1 MTAIELDAAIVTPA
15 GDDPDAFLYAPRAP
29 GIALDQ
35 NGKRQLNLLT
45 AGPVAFLQVTGTWGL
60 STAEVEALRGRL
72 ASRLG
77 RSPATLRLQPAPE
90 SVAGVALLIG
100 DGTGELTVLQ
110 QGKSSGVPPYH
121 AAFNVMLDATQLET
135 VRQALNGERHLLALR
150 YDIEHR
156 QPVTATTAD
165 YTATDEVSRGKE
177 PERSWSASSAQTT
190 TKTARETTEEI
201 TTSSV
206 LLDAADWASAR

>member
-1 MTAIELDAAIVTPA
+1 MTAIELDDAIVTPA

-35 NGKRQLNLLT
+35 NGKRQLNLLI

-60 STAEVEALRGRL
+60 STAEVEALRGQL

-77 RSPATLRLQPAPE
+77 RDPAALRLQPSPE
-90 SVAGVALLIG
+90 SVTGAALLIG
-100 DGTGELTVLQ
+100 DGAGELTVLQ

-121 AAFNVMLDATQLET
+121 AAFNVMLDASQLET
-135 VRQALNGERHLLALR
+135 VQQALDGKRHLLALR
-150 YDIEHR
+150 YDIERR

-165 YTATDEVSRGKE
+165 YAATGGVSQGKE
-177 PERSWSASSAQTT
+177 PERSWSASSVRTT
-190 TKTARETTEEI
+190 TKTTRETTEEI

-206 LLDAADWASAR
+206 QLDAADWAQS